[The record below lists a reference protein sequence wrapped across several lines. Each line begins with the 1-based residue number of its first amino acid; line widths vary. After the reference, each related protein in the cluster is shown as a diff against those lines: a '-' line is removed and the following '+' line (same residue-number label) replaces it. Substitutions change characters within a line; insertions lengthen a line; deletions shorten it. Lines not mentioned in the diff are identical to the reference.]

1 MNMIQIAAAA
11 FFAGA
16 VALTGA
22 LPAEAATAR
31 VTGTT
36 QVRSGPGTSYRSV
49 GQVRERRQGE
59 RHPLFVVAE
68 MVPHPAHGIRAT
80 AGSIPGSS
88 TAFPEATE
96 AVRAAVL
103 PCARMGMCPR
113 SIAIRRSELIQC
125 IQ

>member
-49 GQVRERRQGE
+49 GQVRRGDRVNVT
-59 RHPLFVVAE
+59 RC
-68 MVPHPAHGIRAT
+68 
-80 AGSIPGSS
+80 SS
-88 TAFPEATE
+88 SDNHTE
-96 AVRAAVL
+96 HMTHHLCCRVHYQPPRL
-103 PCARMGMCPR
+103 ARTSKG
-113 SIAIRRSELIQC
+113 ANG
-125 IQ
+125 